1 MPYISNVER
10 NRKIKKLDKNNGG
23 RKFITAT
30 ALLSGIILGVFVL
43 LGILGQMNLG
53 GANSALSNLQFIDQS
68 KLGSVQMITW
78 MG

>member
-1 MPYISNVER
+1 MPYISNAER

-23 RKFITAT
+23 RKFITAV

-43 LGILGQMNLG
+43 LGILGQMHID
-53 GANSALSNLQFIDQS
+53 GADSALSHLQFIDQN
-68 KLGSVQMITW
+68 KLGSVHMITW